1 MWAHGEHLAVQHHS
15 KNDPRI
21 TSYINVP
28 LDSWADPGTQFEPKN
43 TKNDHNRRLRLE
55 LVLIESS
62 SVHTVLN
69 VLS

>member
-1 MWAHGEHLAVQHHS
+1 MCPLTLGQILA
-15 KNDPRI
+15 P
-21 TSYINVP
+21 
-28 LDSWADPGTQFEPKN
+28 QFEPKN

-62 SVHTVLN
+62 SVHTMLN